1 MDEATV
7 RGIIL
12 GAVFMAIA
20 LIAHYFW
27 KLLRSPSE
35 GARRVR
41 WVAGGG
47 LVLSIGALI
56 VHDFGVGAAL
66 ITIAVLA
73 VITWVVRGFRKP

>member
-20 LIAHYFW
+20 LVAHYFW

-41 WVAGGG
+41 WVVGSG
-47 LVLSIGALI
+47 LTLFVGAII
-56 VHDFGVGAAL
+56 VQSFGVGAAL
-66 ITIAVLA
+66 MTAVGLAVLA
-73 VITWVVRGFRKP
+73 WVVMGFRKP

>member
-20 LIAHYFW
+20 LVAHYFW

-41 WVAGGG
+41 WVVGGG
-47 LVLSIGALI
+47 FVLFVGAII
-56 VHDFGVGAAL
+56 VQSLGVGAAL
-66 ITIAVLA
+66 ATVAVLA